1 MSILPERP
9 ISMVIGAL
17 GGEGGGVLTAWVVR
31 AAEMCR
37 YPTQSTSIPGV
48 AQRTGATSYYIEVY
62 PTPHE
67 TLEQKQPG
75 LHPSRGRGAVDTE
88 LALRWTETRLIFE

>member
-1 MSILPERP
+1 
-9 ISMVIGAL
+9 MVIGAL

-48 AQRTGATSYYIEVY
+48 AQRTGATSYYIEAD

-67 TLEQKQPG
+67 TLEQKQLVMGLYPAPG
-75 LHPSRGRGAVDTE
+75 HMDLS
-88 LALRWTETRLIFE
+88 LIHI